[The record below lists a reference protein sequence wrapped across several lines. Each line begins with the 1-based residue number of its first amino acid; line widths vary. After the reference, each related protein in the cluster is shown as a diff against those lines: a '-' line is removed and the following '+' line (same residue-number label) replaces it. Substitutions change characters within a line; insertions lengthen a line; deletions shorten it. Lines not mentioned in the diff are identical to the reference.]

1 MGDSKGND
9 SILSTVLWAFAKL
22 LPHHPTACRPFVGQ
36 IRASVLP
43 LIAPSA
49 SSLSSDGIT
58 NTLCSQITAQRA
70 RHVFVLLCGCA
81 PKNNQG
87 LEWNQSLSTAINMF
101 HQTAD
106 AVFRALIEDWEP
118 IDRESLQNRLGL
130 VPVTE
135 ILGSH
140 KDGSGLPG
148 WKGISAGLER
158 LNGLLLTIQAHLM
171 YPTAAPVIIPVS
183 KIVNLIDRMLSALPP
198 SEKASKDTGKGTR
211 TNPEIGRDERE
222 TLWTGLPQLHVSA
235 MQVLEHLI
243 VRLGEGPMA
252 LDYRFLDYVLW
263 IFEHEHSQ
271 IQIRKTVYRVVA
283 LLLPR
288 CRPGIPQM
296 TASSLDRCVRM
307 CCEDL
312 LPVQRGS
319 TSSNHDMEVSTL
331 DVSKGSPSAD
341 AYSKTPGSSLA
352 PSIGTSE
359 VQRLAEHML
368 SRALAHLPSS
378 FLRISLRSRVDQTAT
393 LAQSNLM
400 LRSSVLN
407 APNDHG
413 RQQQSSLMPLLARQS
428 PQEPGTEA
436 LVRPRLPPVQRSIDD
451 QSMDVHQE
459 VEDRQIIYQEQ
470 IRTPLTI
477 LNPVEDSPLPTD
489 MESEKQEQPALSSN
503 VPLIK
508 EPSGDFQSAAKSPS
522 KPDQQTVSLVPAKRP
537 LEVDLDSVHENALG
551 ESKQVLAP
559 LTEPASKRLREGNG
573 IHILP
578 VTEDDIPPP
587 VATDQREDHNPRSA
601 DLSASSRPSP
611 SLRAAKEDVDDDS
624 SDDSSIP
631 PMDLTLATT
640 DEDDDDDDDDDK

>member
-1 MGDSKGND
+1 
-9 SILSTVLWAFAKL
+9 
-22 LPHHPTACRPFVGQ
+22 
-36 IRASVLP
+36 
-43 LIAPSA
+43 
-49 SSLSSDGIT
+49 
-58 NTLCSQITAQRA
+58 
-70 RHVFVLLCGCA
+70 
-81 PKNNQG
+81 
-87 LEWNQSLSTAINMF
+87 MF

-158 LNGLLLTIQAHLM
+158 LNGLLFTIQAHLM

-183 KIVNLIDRMLSALPP
+183 KIVNLIDRVLSALPP
-198 SEKASKDTGKGTR
+198 SEKAFKDAGKGTR

-222 TLWTGLPQLHVSA
+222 TLWTGLPQLHCSA

-243 VRLGEGPMA
+243 VRLGEDPMA

-288 CRPGIPQM
+288 CKSGIPQM
-296 TASSLDRCVRM
+296 IASSLDRCVRM

-319 TSSNHDMEVSTL
+319 TSSNHDMEVSKP

-341 AYSKTPGSSLA
+341 AYSNTPGSSPA
-352 PSIGTSE
+352 PSVGTSE

-436 LVRPRLPPVQRSIDD
+436 LVRPRLPPVQRIIDD

-459 VEDRQIIYQEQ
+459 VEDRQIIYQDQ

-508 EPSGDFQSAAKSPS
+508 EPSGDFQSAANSPS
-522 KPDQQTVSLVPAKRP
+522 KPDQQTVSLVPAKRS
-537 LEVDLDSVHENALG
+537 LEADLDSVHENALG

-559 LTEPASKRLREGNG
+559 LTEPASKRLREGHG

-578 VTEDDIPPP
+578 VTEDNIPPP
-587 VATDQREDHNPRSA
+587 MATDQREDHNPRSA

-640 DEDDDDDDDDDK
+640 DEDDDDDDDK